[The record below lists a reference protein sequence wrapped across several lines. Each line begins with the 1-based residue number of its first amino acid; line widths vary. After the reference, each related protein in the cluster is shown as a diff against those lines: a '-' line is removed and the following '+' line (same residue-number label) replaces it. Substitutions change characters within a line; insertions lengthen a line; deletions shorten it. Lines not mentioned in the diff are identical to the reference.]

1 MIEETIT
8 RDNEKINTQYLRNT
22 AYGRIKPEIIILETN
37 SGMNRKYEIN
47 DDIAEYFAKVPVG
60 K

>member
-22 AYGRIKPEIIILETN
+22 TYGRMKPEIIILETN
-37 SGMNRKYEIN
+37 SGMNRKYEIS